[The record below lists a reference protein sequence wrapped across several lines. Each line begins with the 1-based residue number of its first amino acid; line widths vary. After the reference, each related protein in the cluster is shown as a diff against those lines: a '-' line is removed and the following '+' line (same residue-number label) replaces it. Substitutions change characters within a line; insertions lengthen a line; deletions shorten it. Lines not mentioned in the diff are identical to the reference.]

1 MTSSSQTKPLN
12 DVFAAPLRDHAAQRA
27 ATDPAFRSL
36 PDAFANRNRLHQYFL
51 YTFVPRNLAWAF
63 KPNNK
68 AGSSSVLAFLF
79 ALEFGQPL
87 SAEIANPFEQDT
99 ITHRL
104 AEARLLAR
112 LPEHPDVSDAQAALG
127 QCLRLTTVRHPASRA
142 LSGYFYICRAQ
153 QAGSEAF
160 ARHRLR
166 MTALVGFDWARHIG
180 TPDGFV
186 RFLDW
191 VAAEDAL
198 GGWMADAHFR
208 PQTTNIRPEILRPD
222 IIGRTEDLG
231 SFYTEV
237 CARLGRELPDSAM
250 QPRNRQP
257 KTDPTPFFT
266 PEARARIAS
275 IFAADFAA
283 FGYEPDRIEGVA

>member
-1 MTSSSQTKPLN
+1 MTFSSQTKPFCN
-12 DVFAAPLRDHAAQRA
+12 VFAAPLRDHTAQRA
-27 ATDPAFRSL
+27 ATESAFQAR
-36 PDAFANRNRLHQYFL
+36 PEAFLNRNRLHQYFL

-87 SAEIANPFEQDT
+87 SAEIADPFEQDT

-112 LPEHPDVSDAQAALG
+112 LPEHPDVTDAQASLA

-166 MTALVGFDWARHIG
+166 MTALVGFDWARHTG
-180 TPDGFV
+180 TPDGFL

-191 VAAEDAL
+191 IGAEEEL

-231 SFYTEV
+231 AFYTAV
-237 CARLGRELPDSAM
+237 CARLGRELPHGVM

-257 KTDPTPFFT
+257 ETDPSPFFT
-266 PEARARIAS
+266 PEVRARIAR

-283 FGYEPDRIEGVA
+283 FDYEPDRMEGAT